1 MKLPNF
7 LTTLILILFVLM
19 LWQVQQQDWSAFLL
33 LLAAEAGLIAVRVTQ
48 REKSAR
54 L

>member
-1 MKLPNF
+1 MKLPNS
-7 LTTLILILFVLM
+7 LTTLILILFALM
-19 LWQVQQQDWSAFLL
+19 LWQMQQQDWGAFLL